1 MRQIMENIAMKTLSR
16 LLLAF
21 ILTAIMPTAS
31 SAQEYESTPVT
42 ISKDKVRVDGTVCYS
57 HIVLERQTL
66 FSISKAYNVSIEDI
80 YKYNPSVKEEGLKKN
95 SILIIPVQDAQSAA
109 AVETETA
116 ETAPA
121 TEMAVPQTQ
130 QAERIHVVKW
140 FEDLDVIA
148 EKYGVT
154 VEAIMKANGLKSRK
168 LSRRQQL
175 VIPSSS
181 EITDAEGEI
190 EEAQTAEET
199 GEIADEQADDD
210 NQINFGWLF
219 PDREVSVSLLLPL
232 KATGNSSSQN
242 NMDFY
247 SGVLL
252 ATYDLAAEGIK
263 SDLSVYDVA
272 DGNFPVTKERLE
284 SSDLV
289 IGPIS
294 SSDLG
299 RVFEM
304 APDAKAVISP
314 LDPRAESLVS
324 THANMIQAPVPHRLQ
339 YEDLAAWIEE
349 DTKYSDRVLVITEKG
364 ARANEAVN
372 LMTAAIDST
381 DISYSPFSYS
391 ILEGRNVTDPI
402 ASLMTENGTNRVLI
416 ASESEAF
423 VNDVVRNLNLLIHK
437 KYDIVLYAPSKI
449 RSFETI
455 EVENFHNTKFH
466 VSLGYYIDYSDKK
479 VMDFIMKYRALYNA
493 EPSQF
498 AFQGYDI
505 ANYFIRLFA
514 KYGDRWPSKIDSEEM
529 SMLQSTFKCSKKE
542 NEGYINT
549 GVRRIVYGNDWSVSK
564 VR

>member
-109 AVETETA
+109 PVETETA

-199 GEIADEQADDD
+199 GETADDQADDD

-514 KYGDRWPSKIDSEEM
+514 KYGDRWASKIDSEEM

>member
-1 MRQIMENIAMKTLSR
+1 MGNIALKTFSR
-16 LLLAF
+16 LMLAF
-21 ILTAIMPTAS
+21 ALTAIIPAVA

-42 ISKDKVRVDGTVCYS
+42 ISKDKVRVDGQICYS
-57 HIVLERQTL
+57 HVVLERQTL
-66 FSISKAYNVSIEDI
+66 FSISKAYNVSIDEI
-80 YKYNPSVKEEGLKKN
+80 YRYNPSVKEEGLKKN
-95 SILIIPVQDAQSAA
+95 SILIIPVQDHQT
-109 AVETETA
+109 AVPSENAA
-116 ETAPA
+116 ETAPE
-121 TEMAVPQTQ
+121 TKPAVPEAQKT
-130 QAERIHVVKW
+130 ERIHVVKW

-148 EKYGVT
+148 EKYGVS
-154 VEAIMKANGLKSRK
+154 VEAIMKANGLKGRK
-168 LSRRQQL
+168 LTKKQKL
-175 VIPSSS
+175 VIPFTSDVEDMPEAS
-181 EITDAEGEI
+181 AEPEAEVEKTP
-190 EEAQTAEET
+190 EEAPVEE
-199 GEIADEQADDD
+199 GKID
-210 NQINFGWLF
+210 FGWLF

-232 KATGNSSSQN
+232 KATGSSSSQN

-252 ATYDLAAEGIK
+252 ATYDLAEEGVK
-263 SDLSVYDVA
+263 TELSVYDVA

-294 SSDLG
+294 SGDLG
-299 RVFEM
+299 RVFDI

-314 LDPRAESLVS
+314 LDPRAESLVA
-324 THANMIQAPVPHRLQ
+324 THGNMIQAPVPHKLQ
-339 YEDLAAWIEE
+339 YEDLAAWIKE
-349 DTKYSDRVLVITEKG
+349 DKKYADRVIVITEKG
-364 ARANEAVN
+364 ARANEAVS

-381 DISYSPFSYS
+381 GISYSPFSYS
-391 ILEGRNVTDPI
+391 ILEGRNVTDPLTR
-402 ASLMTENGTNRVLI
+402 LMTENGTNRVLI

-437 KYDIVLYAPSKI
+437 KLDIVLYAPSKI

-455 EVENFHNTKFH
+455 EVENFHNTKLH

-505 ANYFIRLFA
+505 ANYFIRLFSR
-514 KYGDRWPSKIDSEEM
+514 YGDKWPSKIDSEEM
-529 SMLQSTFKCSKKE
+529 SMLQSTFKCSRKE
-542 NEGYINT
+542 DQGYINT
-549 GVRRIVYGNDWSVSK
+549 GVRRIVYGNDWSVNK

>member
-1 MRQIMENIAMKTLSR
+1 MGNIALKTFSR
-16 LLLAF
+16 LMLAF
-21 ILTAIMPTAS
+21 ALTAIIPAVA

-42 ISKDKVRVDGTVCYS
+42 ISKDKVRVDGQICYS
-57 HIVLERQTL
+57 HVVLERQTL
-66 FSISKAYNVSIEDI
+66 FSISKAYNVSIDEI
-80 YKYNPSVKEEGLKKN
+80 YRYNPSVKEEGLKTN
-95 SILIIPVQDAQSAA
+95 SILIIPVQGHQT
-109 AVETETA
+109 AVPSENAA
-116 ETAPA
+116 ETKP
-121 TEMAVPQTQ
+121 AVPEAQKT
-130 QAERIHVVKW
+130 ERIHVVKW

-148 EKYGVT
+148 EKYGVS
-154 VEAIMKANGLKSRK
+154 VEAIMKANGLKGRK
-168 LSRRQQL
+168 LTKKQKL
-175 VIPSSS
+175 VIPFTSDVEDMPEAS
-181 EITDAEGEI
+181 AEPEAEVEETP
-190 EEAQTAEET
+190 EEAPVEE
-199 GEIADEQADDD
+199 GKID
-210 NQINFGWLF
+210 FGWLF

-232 KATGNSSSQN
+232 KATGSSSSQN

-252 ATYDLAAEGIK
+252 ATYDLAEEGVK
-263 SDLSVYDVA
+263 TELSVYDVA

-294 SSDLG
+294 SGDLG
-299 RVFEM
+299 RVFDI

-314 LDPRAESLVS
+314 LDPRAESLVA
-324 THANMIQAPVPHRLQ
+324 THGNMIQAPVPHKLQ
-339 YEDLAAWIEE
+339 YEDLAAWIKE
-349 DTKYSDRVLVITEKG
+349 DKKYADRVIVITEKG
-364 ARANEAVN
+364 ARANEAVS

-381 DISYSPFSYS
+381 GISYSPFSYS
-391 ILEGRNVTDPI
+391 ILEGRNVTDPLTR
-402 ASLMTENGTNRVLI
+402 LMTENGTNRVLI

-437 KYDIVLYAPSKI
+437 KLDIVLYAPSKI

-455 EVENFHNTKFH
+455 EVENFHNTKLH

-505 ANYFIRLFA
+505 ANYFIRLFSR
-514 KYGDRWPSKIDSEEM
+514 YGDKWPSKIDSEEM
-529 SMLQSTFKCSKKE
+529 SMLQSTFKCSRKE
-542 NEGYINT
+542 DQGYINT
-549 GVRRIVYGNDWSVSK
+549 GVRRIVYGNDWSVNK

>member
-1 MRQIMENIAMKTLSR
+1 MGNIALKTFSR
-16 LLLAF
+16 LMLAF
-21 ILTAIMPTAS
+21 ALTAIIPAAA

-42 ISKDKVRVDGTVCYS
+42 ISKDKVRVDGQICYS
-57 HIVLERQTL
+57 HVVLERQTL
-66 FSISKAYNVSIEDI
+66 FSISKAYNVSIDEI
-80 YKYNPSVKEEGLKKN
+80 YRYNPSVKEEGLKKN
-95 SILIIPVQDAQSAA
+95 SILIIPVQDHQT
-109 AVETETA
+109 AVPSENAA
-116 ETAPA
+116 ETAPETKPA
-121 TEMAVPQTQ
+121 APETQ
-130 QAERIHVVKW
+130 KTERIHVVKW

-148 EKYGVT
+148 EKYGVS
-154 VEAIMKANGLKSRK
+154 VEAIMKANGLKGRK
-168 LSRRQQL
+168 LTKKQKL
-175 VIPSSS
+175 VIPFTSDVEDMPEAS
-181 EITDAEGEI
+181 AEPETEVEETP
-190 EEAQTAEET
+190 EEAPAEE
-199 GEIADEQADDD
+199 GKID
-210 NQINFGWLF
+210 FGWLF

-232 KATGNSSSQN
+232 KATGSSSSQN

-252 ATYDLAAEGIK
+252 ATYDLAEEGVK
-263 SDLSVYDVA
+263 TELSVYDVA

-294 SSDLG
+294 SGDLG
-299 RVFEM
+299 RVFDI

-314 LDPRAESLVS
+314 LDPRAESLVA
-324 THANMIQAPVPHRLQ
+324 THGNMIQAPVPHKLQ
-339 YEDLAAWIEE
+339 YEDLAAWIKE
-349 DTKYSDRVLVITEKG
+349 DKKYTDRVIVITEKG
-364 ARANEAVN
+364 ARPNEAVS

-381 DISYSPFSYS
+381 GISYSPFSYS
-391 ILEGRNVTDPI
+391 ILEGRNVTDPLTR
-402 ASLMTENGTNRVLI
+402 LMTENGTNRVLI

-437 KYDIVLYAPSKI
+437 KLDIVLYAPSKI

-455 EVENFHNTKFH
+455 EVENFHNTKLH

-505 ANYFIRLFA
+505 TNYFIRLFSR
-514 KYGDRWPSKIDSEEM
+514 YGDKWPSKIESEEM

-542 NEGYINT
+542 DEGYINT